1 MRWSP
6 GGSCSSCG
14 TAAPRSPTP
23 RTAGTARARATWS
36 AAEIERFGTHALA
49 VDWVLTGAAVAGEAA
64 GVPTAVLL
72 HGNNLLPEPGKP
84 APGFGL
90 RPLGHALEQ
99 LERPARLLCL
109 YPEAFDLPADRHP
122 AHLRYVGPVLE
133 PPAWAEPWNPPW
145 PPDDQ
150 RPLVVVSMSTTYMRQ
165 ERVLGRCVEAVAA
178 LPVRALVTVGPTLDP
193 AALQGPGNVVVVA
206 SAPHDQVFPHAGAV
220 ITHAG
225 MGTVMRALAHGLPL
239 VCIPQGR
246 DQHDVAARVRWHGAG
261 LRLGTGASAAKVRA
275 ALGRVLDEPSFRE
288 AAGRLQR
295 AIQADL
301 AADRG
306 VAELE
311 TLASAGNAAVPYR
324 GSVASPR
331 TSWPGRGSAG
341 MVPRRPAW

>member
-1 MRWSP
+1 VGR
-6 GGSCSSCG
+6 
-14 TAAPRSPTP
+14 R
-23 RTAGTARARATWS
+23 RLVRQR
-36 AAEIERFGTHALA
+36 
-49 VDWVLTGAAVAGEAA
+49 
-64 GVPTAVLL
+64 
-72 HGNNLLPEPGKP
+72 P
-84 APGFGL
+84 APPGPLAPERPGPRPLDKGLPALNDARRAFGL

-206 SAPHDQVFPHAGAV
+206 SAPHDQVFPHASAV

-261 LRLGTGASAAKVRA
+261 LRLGPGASAAKVRA